1 MSELALETLLEATM
15 FGSGKSLSVKD
26 LSEALGYEEE
36 EIAEALTSL
45 QSTLKRRRGGAL
57 RIVEIGGKWAMEV
70 RSDVADHLPKET
82 KTEMPKKLLKAA
94 ALIAYH
100 QPMPQSRLVDLLGQ
114 KAYDYVR
121 ELSQYGMIMRRRDGN
136 TRRLTTTRRFS
147 EAFGCPHT
155 DLRKSEN
162 GLENKSLMQGYSMIW
177 TQKHSRMLARMDWFK
192 PHCLLKRNDYFLN
205 SSRISATL
213 VCVFGPSS
221 VMIR

>member
-15 FGSGKSLSVKD
+15 FGSGKSLSVKE

-45 QSTLKRRRGGAL
+45 QTTLKRRRGGAL

-155 DLRKSEN
+155 DLRKVRKWFREQVSEA
-162 GLENKSLMQGYSMIW
+162 GLFDD
-177 TQKHSRMLARMDWFK
+177 MDSEA
-192 PHCLLKRNDYFLN
+192 LKDVGEDGLVQ
-205 SSRISATL
+205 ATL
-213 VCVFGPSS
+213 PLEEE
-221 VMIR
+221 

>member
-1 MSELALETLLEATM
+1 MVGRVGDEMSEPELETLLEATL
-15 FGSGKSLSVKD
+15 FGSGKSLSIKE
-26 LSEALGYEEE
+26 LSESLGYEEE
-36 EIAEALTSL
+36 EISEALASL
-45 QSTLKRRRGGAL
+45 QGTIKRRRGGAL

-70 RSDVADHLPKET
+70 RPNVADHLPKET

-100 QPMPQSRLVDLLGQ
+100 QPMPQSRLVELLGQ

-155 DLRKSEN
+155 DLRKVRKWFREKVSEA
-162 GLENKSLMQGYSMIW
+162 GLFDG
-177 TQKHSRMLARMDWFK
+177 MDSEA
-192 PHCLLKRNDYFLN
+192 LKDVGEDGL
-205 SSRISATL
+205 IQATL
-213 VCVFGPSS
+213 PLEEE
-221 VMIR
+221 

>member
-15 FGSGKSLSVKD
+15 FGSGKSLSVKE

-45 QSTLKRRRGGAL
+45 QSTLRRRRGGAL

-155 DLRKSEN
+155 DLRKVRKWFREQVSDAGLFDDMDSEALKDVGED
-162 GLENKSLMQGYSMIW
+162 GLVQ
-177 TQKHSRMLARMDWFK
+177 
-192 PHCLLKRNDYFLN
+192 
-205 SSRISATL
+205 ATL
-213 VCVFGPSS
+213 PLEEE
-221 VMIR
+221 

>member
-1 MSELALETLLEATM
+1 MAGRVGDQMSELALETLLEATI
-15 FGSGKSLSVKD
+15 FGSGKSMSVKD
-26 LSEALGYEEE
+26 LSEALGYEEDE
-36 EIAEALTSL
+36 VGEALLSL
-45 QSTLKRRRGGAL
+45 QGTMKRRRGGAL

-70 RSDVADHLPKET
+70 RPDVAEHLPKDT

-100 QPMPQSRLVDLLGQ
+100 QPMPQSRLVELLGQ

-155 DLRKSEN
+155 DLRKVRKWFREQVSEA
-162 GLENKSLMQGYSMIW
+162 GLFDGMESE
-177 TQKHSRMLARMDWFK
+177 A
-192 PHCLLKRNDYFLN
+192 LKDVGEDGLIQ
-205 SSRISATL
+205 STL
-213 VCVFGPSS
+213 PLEEE
-221 VMIR
+221 